1 MTTILKRVKKLVN
14 WVKNWHTWIKDGKL
28 GQKLVHF
35 GSKSGEPGQNLPR
48 AHHYTTLHYTTL
60 HYTTL
65 HYTTLHYTTLHY
77 TTLHYTTLHYT
88 TLRYTTLH
96 YTTLHYTMLCYA
108 MLCYA
113 VLYFTVFYQTNQNYV
128 VYHRSTLLH
137 KKCDTNPLAFSLGC
151 SNSDHEDS
159 VILYERRL

>member
-65 HYTTLHYTTLHY
+65 HYTTL
-77 TTLHYTTLHYT
+77 
-88 TLRYTTLH
+88 
-96 YTTLHYTMLCYA
+96 CYA